1 MRYGYLDFSTA
12 ERRRTACEAEL
23 ALNRRAAPDLYRD
36 VRSVNRQRDGTI
48 GFGPGEPVDWL
59 VVMRRFPAGALLAD
73 VAARGGLDLALCQRL
88 ADRVAAFHQRI
99 EPVPCRDG
107 AGRIA
112 RVIDGNRDAMAAL
125 RPGALPDAD
134 SAALDARS
142 RARLAD
148 VAALLDRRGREGQ
161 VRHGHGDLHL
171 GNICLWQGEPTLF
184 DCLEFDT
191 ALATT
196 DLLYDL
202 AFLLMDL
209 WHRGHRAQAA
219 AVFNRYCDRLGE
231 AEGLAALP
239 LFLSLRAGV
248 RAHVAGLDEG
258 TWASARAYLAAALD
272 FLEPP
277 PPRLIAIGG
286 LSGTG
291 KSTVAAGL
299 APGIGGAP
307 GARVLRSDVI
317 RKRLAGLAPEQ
328 PLPRDAYTPGANVAT
343 YDRLLRDAAA
353 TLAAGHSVI
362 ADAVF
367 ARPEERAAV
376 ARLAEEAGLAFD
388 GFWLEAPAA
397 TLMERVG
404 ARTGD
409 ASDADAAVVER
420 QLGYALGT
428 LTPWTRVEAGGTADE
443 TLTHVQAL
451 VT

>member
-12 ERRRTACEAEL
+12 ERRRAACEAEL
-23 ALNRRAAPDLYRD
+23 ALNRRTAPALYRD
-36 VRSVNRQRDGTI
+36 VRSVNLRRDGTI
-48 GFGPGEPVDWL
+48 GFGPGKAVDWL

-73 VAARGGLDLALCQRL
+73 VAARGALDLPLCHRL
-88 ADRVAAFHQRI
+88 ADRIVAFHESI
-99 EPVPCRDG
+99 EPMPCRDG
-107 AGRIA
+107 AARVA

-125 RPGALPDAD
+125 APGALSRGD

-142 RARLAD
+142 RAWLTD
-148 VAALLDRRGREGQ
+148 VAALLDRRGQDGK

-248 RAHVAGLDEG
+248 RAHVAGLDEA
-258 TWASARAYLAAALD
+258 TWGGARAYLAAARD

-328 PLPRDAYTPGANVAT
+328 PLPHDAYTPEANAAT
-343 YDRLLRDAAA
+343 YDRLLREAAA

-376 ARLAEEAGLAFD
+376 ARLAAERGLPFA

-397 TLMERVG
+397 TLIERVG
-404 ARTGD
+404 ARCGD

-420 QLGYALGT
+420 QLGYALGA
-428 LTPWTRVEAGGTADE
+428 LAPWTRVEAGGTADE
-443 TLTHVQAL
+443 TLTHVRAL